1 MHPLTLRFEGVLE
14 DEFAQE
20 YSARTLSQVRSGLVL
35 GIILYTVF
43 GILDTW
49 IAPAQRESLWLIR
62 YAIVVP
68 LFGAVLWFT
77 YHHSFTRYREPVV
90 SFAVM
95 VAALGIVAMT
105 AIIPAPGNYLYYAG
119 LILVIIF
126 AFTLM
131 RLGLPFSL
139 GISAVTIAGYL
150 GVAFSAPRTPT
161 ELIVNNM
168 FFLGAT
174 VVLGF
179 SANYSMA
186 KYARTVFLQRRL
198 IEADTRQLQETNQE
212 LMAKNQML
220 AESRAAT
227 LRTAQRSELIVNNMF
242 FLGATVVLGFSAN
255 YSMAKYARTVFL
267 QRRLIEAHTTQLLE
281 TNQELMTKNRM
292 LAESRAATIRTAQRS
307 ELIFSALSE
316 TLPGT
321 VLDEKYRL
329 AEKIGSGNFGTV
341 YRGEHIFLH
350 HPVAVKVFRPAI
362 GQVAQEGLE
371 RFRLEGISAC
381 RINHPNAVTVLDF
394 DVSAGSLAYL
404 VMELLHGRSLA
415 EELKAVGRI
424 SPVRC
429 ASIAASVCDALAEA
443 HAAGIVHRDIKPGNV
458 FLDDSHEE
466 QLVKV
471 IDFGIAKL
479 TDTSALKDN
488 MQVSTIAGS
497 FAGTPAYM
505 APERLLDERYD
516 GRADVYSV
524 GVMMY
529 EMLAGHV
536 PFISADAGSWSLARK
551 HIVEEPASLRAGDA
565 GVPQELEAIVFDA
578 LAKTAAERP
587 TAAQLGARLHDFLI
601 KASLQ
606 PN

>member
-1 MHPLTLRFEGVLE
+1 MHPLTLRFDGVLE

-35 GIILYTVF
+35 GILLYTVF

-77 YHHSFTRYREPVV
+77 YHHSFKRYREPVV
-90 SFAVM
+90 SIAVM

-119 LILVIIF
+119 LSLVIIF

-131 RLGLPFSL
+131 RLSLPFSL
-139 GISAVTIAGYL
+139 AISAVTIAGYL
-150 GVAFSAPRTPT
+150 AVALSAPRTPT

-198 IEADTRQLQETNQE
+198 IEAHTTQLQETNQE
-212 LMAKNQML
+212 LMA
-220 AESRAAT
+220 
-227 LRTAQRSELIVNNMF
+227 
-242 FLGATVVLGFSAN
+242 
-255 YSMAKYARTVFL
+255 
-267 QRRLIEAHTTQLLE
+267 
-281 TNQELMTKNRM
+281 KNRM

-415 EELKAVGRI
+415 DAIKAEGRI
-424 SPVRC
+424 SPLRC
-429 ASIAASVCDALAEA
+429 ATIAASVCDALAEA

-479 TDTSALKDN
+479 TDTAAQKDN

-505 APERLLDERYD
+505 APERLLDEKYD
-516 GRADVYSV
+516 GRADVYAV

-536 PFISADAGSWSLARK
+536 PFISADAGYWSLARK
-551 HIVEEPASLRAGDA
+551 HIVEQPASLTALDA
-565 GVPQELEAIVFDA
+565 SVPRELEAIVFDA
-578 LAKTAAERP
+578 LAKTADERP
-587 TAAQLGARLHDFLI
+587 TAEQLGERLHDFLI

-606 PN
+606 PNER

>member
-1 MHPLTLRFEGVLE
+1 LLPLLPLQNWLKGRSNSWDAQREQDSEFVVRTDEVAHPSADARMHFFTLRFDGKLE
-14 DEFAQE
+14 DEFADE
-20 YSARTLSQVRSGLVL
+20 YFARTLSQVRFGLVL
-35 GIILYTVF
+35 GIVLYTVF

-49 IAPAQRESLWLIR
+49 VAPAQHRMLWVIR

-68 LFGAVLWFT
+68 LMAAVLGLT
-77 YHHSFTRYREPVV
+77 YHASFKRYREPVV
-90 SFAVM
+90 AIAVM
-95 VAALGIVAMT
+95 IAALGIVAMT

-119 LILVIIF
+119 LILVIIY

-131 RLGLPFSL
+131 RLSLPFSV

-150 GVAFSAPRTPT
+150 AVALSAPRTPT

-168 FFLGAT
+168 FFLWST

-179 SANYSMA
+179 SP
-186 KYARTVFLQRRL
+186 
-198 IEADTRQLQETNQE
+198 
-212 LMAKNQML
+212 
-220 AESRAAT
+220 
-227 LRTAQRSELIVNNMF
+227 
-242 FLGATVVLGFSAN
+242 N

-267 QRRLIEAHTTQLLE
+267 QRRLIEAHTTQLQDKNE
-281 TNQELMTKNRM
+281 ELLAKNRM
-292 LAESRAATIRTAQRS
+292 LAESRAATLRTAQRS

-362 GQVAQEGLE
+362 GLVAQEGLE

-415 EELKAVGRI
+415 DELKAEGRM
-424 SPVRC
+424 SPIRC
-429 ASIAASVCDALAEA
+429 ATIAAAVCDALAEA
-443 HAAGIVHRDIKPGNV
+443 HAAGIVHRDIKPANV
-458 FLDDSHEE
+458 FLDDSHSE

-479 TDTSALKDN
+479 TDASAQKDL
-488 MQVSTIAGS
+488 QISTVAGT
-497 FAGTPAYM
+497 FAGTPGYM

-529 EMLAGHV
+529 EMLAGHP
-536 PFISADAGSWSLARK
+536 PFEVGEAGYWPLARK
-551 HIVEEPASLRAGDA
+551 HIVEPPPSLTDVDP
-565 GVPQELEAIVFDA
+565 GVPREMEAIVFDA
-578 LAKTAAERP
+578 LAKTADERP
-587 TAAQLGARLHDFLI
+587 TAEQLAARLHDFQI
-601 KASLQ
+601 KALVHEG
-606 PN
+606 